1 MTRGRMQ
8 SALFTD
14 GSDLPL
20 LSLMPVPVPEP
31 QASTRTVISPDQI
44 MLLEPTCRTCMDLG
58 ELRVGKRVRFCWCQ
72 AGQEMHRRKSG

>member
-1 MTRGRMQ
+1 MQ
-8 SALFTD
+8 NALFAD

-20 LSLMPVPVPEP
+20 LSLMPVPVPDH

-58 ELRVGKRVRFCWCQ
+58 ELRVGKQVRFCWCQ
-72 AGQEMHRRKSG
+72 AGQELRHQRREPK